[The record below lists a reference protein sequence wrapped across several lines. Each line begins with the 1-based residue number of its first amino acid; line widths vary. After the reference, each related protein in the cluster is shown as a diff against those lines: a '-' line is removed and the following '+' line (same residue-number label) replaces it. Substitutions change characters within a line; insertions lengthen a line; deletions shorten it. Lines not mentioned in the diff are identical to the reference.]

1 MRPLA
6 SPRALTAMPRPIV
19 AEATSLTRCMFHDML
34 CFTICLFSC
43 PNENLMYVYVWDP
56 ICFTIC
62 LFITGSPDLDGYRA
76 PQKALTL
83 QDPQG
88 LETQIRSHRVMFSPK
103 YRLP

>member
-1 MRPLA
+1 MFDDMFVHKSGLG
-6 SPRALTAMPRPIV
+6 RAQGTPY
-19 AEATSLTRCMFHDML
+19 EAFDVDDTVT
-34 CFTICLFSC
+34 
-43 PNENLMYVYVWDP
+43 

-62 LFITGSPDLDGYRA
+62 LFISPDLDGYRA

-88 LETQIRSHRVMFSPK
+88 LETQIRSHRVMFASK